1 MFNYAQAEFE
11 VNPKTL
17 MTCPQFLKTVEEFP
31 NSAYNQRNQQSLHIH
46 QSNGDYTY
54 TSRERERE
62 RERDTSPLN
71 SI

>member
-31 NSAYNQRNQQSLHIH
+31 NSAYNHVSYMLGPRVKFNFSK
-46 QSNGDYTY
+46 SNSSY
-54 TSRERERE
+54 
-62 RERDTSPLN
+62 SPEQW
-71 SI
+71 